1 MFLQEAFHIHGGHT
15 SLACGHDGLAV
26 VGVAHVA
33 GSEDS
38 GHVGGAR
45 GVLHLDVA
53 LLVERYLPTEEVGV
67 GLVADGDEHT
77 GQLHLPFGTRLGV
90 LQLDAGHTVE
100 VGAEYLAD
108 AAVPAHFYLG
118 VGEHAVLHGLRG
130 AQLVAAVHEVHL
142 AAEGAEVVGFY
153 GDWVSALRTECDA
166 NGLELSTATAEW
178 TAKKVSPETFA
189 LFDFVTVMAYA
200 DDSSTVSHTTLE
212 FGQKQMNY
220 IAQEKQVPPEKLV
233 LGIPFY
239 GRGYTADGQLDRSY
253 YKSFAQLIA
262 ADPANYDR
270 DVYEG
275 VAYNGAPT
283 VRVKCNYAKNYGGV
297 MIWQLAQDAEGEY
310 SLLAV
315 IKDEMCP
322 KAGDLNADGV
332 CDAVDVALFSDW
344 LLCKTENTPVRLT
357 AGDMDADGILNAKD
371 LTLLLRCAAAASV
384 S

>member
-1 MFLQEAFHIHGGHT
+1 
-15 SLACGHDGLAV
+15 
-26 VGVAHVA
+26 
-33 GSEDS
+33 
-38 GHVGGAR
+38 
-45 GVLHLDVA
+45 
-53 LLVERYLPTEEVGV
+53 
-67 GLVADGDEHT
+67 
-77 GQLHLPFGTRLGV
+77 
-90 LQLDAGHTVE
+90 
-100 VGAEYLAD
+100 
-108 AAVPAHFYLG
+108 
-118 VGEHAVLHGLRG
+118 
-130 AQLVAAVHEVHL
+130 
-142 AAEGAEVVGFY
+142 
-153 GDWVSALRTECDA
+153 
-166 NGLELSTATAEW
+166 
-178 TAKKVSPETFA
+178 
-189 LFDFVTVMAYA
+189 
-200 DDSSTVSHTTLE
+200 
-212 FGQKQMNY
+212 MNY